1 MAQTYNPEPH
11 LPGNAIKPPTDILRL
26 FYVMCSLSAKFETFE
41 MGPFTVPRIWNGLW
55 QLSSNAWG
63 TTSSSQIR
71 AAMEKY
77 SKVGYVAYGVYH
89 PCVKAYAAVFTLT
102 IVSDMVKDIPVWI
115 SVTNICTHSNYCL
128 G

>member
-1 MAQTYNPEPH
+1 
-11 LPGNAIKPPTDILRL
+11 
-26 FYVMCSLSAKFETFE
+26 MCSLSAKFETFE

-63 TTSSSQIR
+63 TTSSSQIH

-77 SKVGYVAYGVYH
+77 SNVGYVAYGVCH
-89 PCVKAYAAVFTLT
+89 PCGKAYVFTLAV
-102 IVSDMVKDIPVWI
+102 VSDMVKDISVWT
-115 SVTNICTHSNYCL
+115 SVTNICIHSNYRL